1 MSLILKKIIL
11 INIKLNN
18 ATIIKEDFASFINVV
33 ILLLGSMKFEKVH
46 NNSTPTFLKNHYK
59 IYKYKIKKKN

>member
-18 ATIIKEDFASFINVV
+18 ATIIKEGFASFIKIV
-33 ILLLGSMKFEKVH
+33 ILLMGSMKFEKVH
-46 NNSTPTFLKNHYK
+46 NNSTSTFLKNHY
-59 IYKYKIKKKN
+59 